1 LTMPKNALV
10 PQYQMLFG
18 MDKVELNFTPGALK
32 LIAKSA
38 IKKKTGA
45 RGLRAIMEKLL
56 LDCMYETP
64 ESDITVVEINED
76 VMLGKC
82 PPIYHRSEPEA
93 DDANSDLDSDNQ
105 QAAVGE

>member
-1 LTMPKNALV
+1 M
-10 PQYQMLFG
+10 
-18 MDKVELNFTPGALK
+18 
-32 LIAKSA
+32 IAKSA

>member
-1 LTMPKNALV
+1 MN
-10 PQYQMLFG
+10 YIFG
-18 MDKVELNFTPGALK
+18 
-32 LIAKSA
+32 S
-38 IKKKTGA
+38 
-45 RGLRAIMEKLL
+45 
-56 LDCMYETP
+56 YETYVY
-64 ESDITVVEINED
+64 SKIQCFDTIFILFNVYFSATYVCTTLIYFFTIFQINED

>member
-1 LTMPKNALV
+1 M
-10 PQYQMLFG
+10 G
-18 MDKVELNFTPGALK
+18 MILENELDQKLK
-32 LIAKSA
+32 IEFFFAKIGPLDWYLIS
-38 IKKKTGA
+38 TFQ
-45 RGLRAIMEKLL
+45 
-56 LDCMYETP
+56 
-64 ESDITVVEINED
+64 INED

>member
-1 LTMPKNALV
+1 MGEYIPLTSPGIFTCKIFFHFV
-10 PQYQMLFG
+10 EFSDYHKSYKTRKKIIWIQYLFI
-18 MDKVELNFTPGALK
+18 FYPFQ
-32 LIAKSA
+32 
-38 IKKKTGA
+38 
-45 RGLRAIMEKLL
+45 
-56 LDCMYETP
+56 
-64 ESDITVVEINED
+64 INED

>member
-1 LTMPKNALV
+1 MTTCSDAILLYSV
-10 PQYQMLFG
+10 PFFQ
-18 MDKVELNFTPGALK
+18 
-32 LIAKSA
+32 
-38 IKKKTGA
+38 
-45 RGLRAIMEKLL
+45 
-56 LDCMYETP
+56 
-64 ESDITVVEINED
+64 INED